1 VKFRKERRQAAP
13 PASFPGYASV
23 VAISNGAFA
32 TVYRAVE
39 LGTSRPVAL
48 KVLRLG
54 DASEPSL
61 EPLNEQLE
69 TLTLL
74 SKHPNVVT
82 LYRTFFTPEG
92 HPVLV
97 TELCR
102 ESLAQHLRRSGSLP
116 ATTVVP
122 LAIKVAGAL
131 ETAHLAGLVHGDVKP
146 ENILVS
152 AVGEPLLGDFGLATL
167 QAAAEPTEHL
177 EGETTLHS
185 APEAFEEAGLSP
197 ATDVYGLASS
207 MYQLL
212 LGRGPFVTFP
222 GEAPASVIL
231 RLLRDPA
238 PRPPL
243 GSMPIALSDLLE
255 AALAK
260 DPSRRPRS
268 AASFAEALRA
278 IEEASSWPQTPYV
291 VWGPEELSGGP
302 PALRPADAKGA
313 LEAGEERDQVPR
325 GGWDAGE
332 AGDAGDVGDV
342 EDVEAFDVVGKG
354 QDRPGGASV
363 WAAAPTAASASAAPP
378 LIEATWHP
386 TKADGQ
392 AGEAK
397 SRPAL
402 GAREVPEGGRAGTGV
417 AGAASG
423 PGVEGDKPGR
433 DGLEVDELEGDEL
446 EGDEPEGD
454 EPESDD
460 TQGEHTVSAEAVSD
474 EGLSDEGVSEAVP
487 APDAAAAGAGGSAP
501 GPGAGGVPAG
511 DVGEGSVLAGSPVHE
526 AIPAATRHVVV
537 PPTVERTVVVPE
549 ALPPR
554 LASSSQPTHAMQAHR
569 RSTGTPRQAG

>member
-1 VKFRKERRQAAP
+1 MKFRKERRHPAP
-13 PASFPGYASV
+13 AASFPGYASV

-54 DASEPSL
+54 EASEPSL

-167 QAAAEPTEHL
+167 QAAAGPTEHL
-177 EGETTLHS
+177 EGEITLHS

-212 LGRGPFVTFP
+212 LGRGAFVTFP

-255 AALAK
+255 AGLAK

-278 IEEASSWPQTPYV
+278 IEAASGWPKTPYV
-291 VWGPEELSGGP
+291 VWEPEELGGGR
-302 PALRPADAKGA
+302 PALRPADVRGA
-313 LEAGEERDQVPR
+313 LEAGEGLDEPPEDGEEIEGREELGD
-325 GGWDAGE
+325 GWDV
-332 AGDAGDVGDV
+332 GDAGNVRDVGDLR
-342 EDVEAFDVVGKG
+342 
-354 QDRPGGASV
+354 DRHQGASV
-363 WAAAPTAASASAAPP
+363 WATAPASTGVSATPP

-392 AGEAK
+392 PAGDDTSSAARGAK
-397 SRPAL
+397 EP
-402 GAREVPEGGRAGTGV
+402 PESGVAGTGV
-417 AGAASG
+417 GAGSRGEEVA
-423 PGVEGDKPGR
+423 
-433 DGLEVDELEGDEL
+433 DGSAEGDEPD
-446 EGDEPEGD
+446 GDEPEGD
-454 EPESDD
+454 E
-460 TQGEHTVSAEAVSD
+460 AVS
-474 EGLSDEGVSEAVP
+474 GK
-487 APDAAAAGAGGSAP
+487 
-501 GPGAGGVPAG
+501 
-511 DVGEGSVLAGSPVHE
+511 
-526 AIPAATRHVVV
+526 R
-537 PPTVERTVVVPE
+537 
-549 ALPPR
+549 
-554 LASSSQPTHAMQAHR
+554 
-569 RSTGTPRQAG
+569 

>member
-1 VKFRKERRQAAP
+1 VKFRKERRHPAP
-13 PASFPGYASV
+13 AASFPGYASV

-32 TVYRAVE
+32 TVYRGVE

-152 AVGEPLLGDFGLATL
+152 AVGEPLLGDFGLAAL
-167 QAAAEPTEHL
+167 QAAAGPTEHL
-177 EGETTLHS
+177 EGETTLHA

-212 LGRGPFVTFP
+212 LGRGAFVTFP

-260 DPSRRPRS
+260 DPNRRPRS

-278 IEEASSWPQTPYV
+278 IEAASGWPKTAYV
-291 VWGPEELSGGP
+291 VWEPEELSGGP
-302 PALRPADAKGA
+302 PALRAADVRGQ
-313 LEAGEERDQVPR
+313 LEAGDVDEPSEDGEDIEGGEEHGEGP
-325 GGWDAGE
+325 DAGK
-332 AGDAGDVGDV
+332 AGDVGEIGDV
-342 EDVEAFDVVGKG
+342 RD
-354 QDRPGGASV
+354 PGGRREGASI
-363 WAAAPTAASASAAPP
+363 WAAAPVSTGGASPP
-378 LIEATWHP
+378 STLIEATWHP

-392 AGEAK
+392 PAGAATPRSAPGAAEPLEGGPAGAGVAAGSQAEEVEVYEAEVD
-397 SRPAL
+397 
-402 GAREVPEGGRAGTGV
+402 GADAAEVEREEPEGGEALSDAAMGEADASDGKPDDHS
-417 AGAASG
+417 ASG
-423 PGVEGDKPGR
+423 PAI
-433 DGLEVDELEGDEL
+433 
-446 EGDEPEGD
+446 
-454 EPESDD
+454 D
-460 TQGEHTVSAEAVSD
+460 TKVV
-474 EGLSDEGVSEAVP
+474 
-487 APDAAAAGAGGSAP
+487 
-501 GPGAGGVPAG
+501 PGAGGMPSSEAAEDQG
-511 DVGEGSVLAGSPVHE
+511 LAGSPVDE
-526 AIPAATRHVVV
+526 AIAPVTRHVVV
-537 PPTVERTVVVPE
+537 PPAVERTVVVPE

-554 LASSSQPTHAMQAHR
+554 LASSSPPAHAMSHG
-569 RSTGTPRQAG
+569 RSTGIPRQAG